1 MGGGGR
7 GEGEGERKMNARLL
21 QNATVLYCTM
31 SLNWLCLCVV
41 W

>member
-1 MGGGGR
+1 MEGGG

-21 QNATVLYCTM
+21 QNAKVLYCTT